1 MTLQDFTDIIK
12 SHDRKAKR
20 ENRDLASEVG
30 IETPKIAK
38 APVTR
43 TQTAT
48 KAIIKRSTTKKAAT
62 TTPKKV
68 GSRVK
73 RLSTKK
79 VISQAPVAP
88 VAPAA
93 PTAWRNI
100 FWSHYKLK
108 IYFDLN
114 LHLILNLILF
124 SQIFIKVINKKF
136 KCNEMNFIVFEWI

>member
-48 KAIIKRSTTKKAAT
+48 RATIKRATTKKAAT

-79 VISQAPVAP
+79 VISQQAP

-93 PTAWRNI
+93 PAAPTAWKNI
-100 FWSHYKLK
+100 FWSKSSS
-108 IYFDLN
+108 YFKSYFIFTN
-114 LHLILNLILF
+114 LY
-124 SQIFIKVINKKF
+124 
-136 KCNEMNFIVFEWI
+136 